1 MTVHNK
7 LCNPSNYTHKDR
19 GGTKYIVVHYTSN
32 HGDTAKNNADY
43 FAREVVGASA
53 HFFVDEKE
61 VWESVPENRI
71 AWHCGAKSYKHPEC
85 RNSNSIGVEICM
97 NDKKGKVR
105 YGSIN
110 QAAKLVRE
118 LMQRYGIPPEHVIRH
133 HDVTGKYCPG
143 PMVDDPRLWQEFKN
157 KLIGIEVEQE
167 ADEEMK
173 IYKHTTEM
181 PDWAQ
186 GTFRRLIA
194 ADVVKVDAKGEISV
208 QECSVQPM
216 VYLDRL
222 CGGKIEE
229 LPKLVEQL
237 AGKK

>member
-71 AWHCGAKSYKHPEC
+71 AWHCGAKQYKHPEC

-133 HDVTGKYCPG
+133 HDVTGKYCPA
-143 PMVDDPRLWQEFKN
+143 PMVDDPRLWQAFKN
-157 KLIGIEVEQE
+157 NLTEV
-167 ADEEMK
+167 
-173 IYKHTTEM
+173 TEM
-181 PDWAQ
+181 RYKYYEDMPEWAKA
-186 GTFRRLIA
+186 TVSKL
-194 ADVVKVDAKGEISV
+194 VKKGYLKGEGNGVLDLSEDALKLLVINDRAG
-208 QECSVQPM
+208 
-216 VYLDRL
+216 VYGTD
-222 CGGKIEE
+222 
-229 LPKLVEQL
+229 
-237 AGKK
+237 